1 MEHPTFYVNQQYIWI
16 TYLGLENGVTRF
28 VTRDVYVIVITQV
41 ELDYVGNIFHPN
53 LFYFCSFYYIF
64 NVHNHMHWILENE
77 YLGFMYDKGC
87 WLPCERS
94 QKEISTHGVMDNM
107 GVMYPQYWL

>member
-1 MEHPTFYVNQQYIWI
+1 
-16 TYLGLENGVTRF
+16 
-28 VTRDVYVIVITQV
+28 
-41 ELDYVGNIFHPN
+41 
-53 LFYFCSFYYIF
+53 
-64 NVHNHMHWILENE
+64 MHWILENE